1 MSTRSVK
8 VVLEAEVNKYL
19 DNVKKAE
26 KAASDAGA
34 AAEAAGKKIDES
46 GKKGAESS
54 QRTAEE
60 LAKLAAAHQEAA
72 KAAGLSY
79 NASGQLVD
87 GNGKVLNSAQAAAHG
102 MDAFSDAVYRTGYE
116 SEQAAEAQ
124 RKAADETEAAAAKA
138 AAAQEKYQEQQKDAI
153 ETTGEALVAFGGTTV
168 AALGASAKAAMDW
181 ESAWAGVTKTVD
193 GTPAQMAELESGLRG
208 LAKTLPTT
216 HEDIAAV
223 AEAAGQLGVKRQD
236 VLAFTKTM
244 IDLGE
249 TTNLTADEA
258 ATNIAQIANVM
269 GTTGDDIDNF
279 GATLVAL
286 GNAGASTEKEIL
298 SMAQRI
304 AGAGKLVGASES
316 DVLALSNTLASMGV
330 NAELGGGVTTRVLL
344 KMYSAVQGGGK
355 QLDAFAKAA
364 GTSAEDF
371 AKAFRGSPVAAMEMV
386 TKGMARTKEEGGN
399 VVALMSEMGMKGTE
413 EMQVMLSLAGAG
425 NLLSDSLKLGNEAWK
440 ENTALLNE
448 ATKRYETTESKV
460 KVAWNN
466 IKDAAIDAGAV
477 MLPAIQGIAENV
489 SGLAQGFGNL
499 PAPLQGA
506 ITGLGGVVGATA
518 LVGGGLMLLIPKV
531 NEGIEAFRTLNTRAD
546 GSSRGL
552 GKFGA
557 AAGLAAGAFIGFEII
572 KSVHNSMQQAD
583 RSTEQWTQ
591 DLIKLATQADS
602 MDGAFKEI
610 GAKEFEGEI
619 SNAGQALKKAIH
631 QDFNSAIESFG
642 ATVLGVDNGMAKI
655 NKAFE
660 NADKSIAGAA
670 TSGNLELASRGF
682 KSIAQSAKDQGIE
695 IEETAKR
702 FPNYL
707 NALREQAN
715 QAKVTVSE
723 TDLLKWAM
731 GEVPPAMQKAAE
743 ASGQVAE
750 KLVEVQG
757 AGGGTISISK
767 EVAKALE
774 ELGLSADGTITNLA
788 NFTNALVNAGL
799 LTLSSRD
806 ATAKFEEGLDALDG
820 KIKNVMATQ
829 AAHGGV
835 LNQNRT
841 DLDLTTEAGR
851 AANDVLQDMASRGI
865 TAAQAMAKNGESQE
879 AVQGQLVKT
888 YDAAVKT
895 FEGFGLSE
903 QAAND
908 LTREIL
914 HIPAGVSVQSWMS
927 DEAKRMAQQTTGELD
942 KIDGRVVTA
951 RSVMIEETHRINYEK
966 RVVESGGNEP
976 DGGGLYG
983 SDRRAGGGAILK
995 RAGGGEVWGPGTS
1008 TSDEVPIWASPGEYM
1023 LDKGDVNKMGGPRG
1037 VDKFRASLR
1046 AGQFDRLAAG
1056 GAVGTTVA
1064 SRTIMTHTLAAP
1076 SVSLDGLTVYVTN
1089 PFTGEQVRGIVSTVA
1104 RQEAAGVVSA
1114 ADSQSQFRRAGR

>member
-26 KAASDAGA
+26 KAASDAGK
-34 AAEAAGKKIDES
+34 AAEDAGKKIDQ
-46 GKKGAESS
+46 A
-54 QRTAEE
+54 Q
-60 LAKLAAAHQEAA
+60 QQ
-72 KAAGLSY
+72 AAGATDKATEA
-79 NASGQLVD
+79 NKKHGASGD
-87 GNGKVLNSAQAAAHG
+87 ESAKGSEKSAEASKKDAEYKKKQA
-102 MDAFSDAVYRTGYE
+102 D
-116 SEQAAEAQ
+116 AAETAG
-124 RKAADETEAAAAKA
+124 KT
-138 AAAQEKYQEQQKDAI
+138 
-153 ETTGEALVAFGGTTV
+153 LVTFGTATV

-193 GTPAQMAELESGLRG
+193 GSPAQMADLEAGLRG
-208 LAKTLPTT
+208 LAKTLPSS

-236 VLAFTKTM
+236 ILAFTKTM

-269 GTTGDDIDNF
+269 GTKGEDIDNF

-371 AKAFRGSPVAAMEMV
+371 AKAFRTSPVAAMELV

-399 VVALMSEMGMKGTE
+399 VVALMTEMGMKGTE

-440 ENTALLNE
+440 ENTALINE

-506 ITGLGGVVGATA
+506 ITGLGGVVGAAA
-518 LVGGGLMLLIPKV
+518 LAGGGLMLLLPKV
-531 NEGIEAFRTLNTRAD
+531 KDGIDAFQTLNTKAD

-552 GKFGA
+552 GKLGA
-557 AAGLAAGAFIGFEII
+557 AAGVAAGAFMAFEII
-572 KSVHNSMQQAD
+572 KSVHNSMQEAD

-591 DLIKLATQADS
+591 DLIKLAKQGDA
-602 MDGAFKEI
+602 MDGAFKDI
-610 GAKEFEGEI
+610 GLKEFEGQF
-619 SNAGQALKKAIH
+619 SSAGGALKKLVQ

-655 NKAFE
+655 SKAFE
-660 NADKSIAGAA
+660 NADKSIAGAV
-670 TSGNLELASRGF
+670 TSGNYEMASRGF
-682 KSIAQSAKDQGIE
+682 KAIAQSAKDQGIE
-695 IEETAKR
+695 VEETAKR

-750 KLVEVQG
+750 KLVEVKG
-757 AGGGTISISK
+757 AAGGTISVSK

-774 ELGLSADGTITNLA
+774 ELGITASGQVINIDKFTQALLNTGLLQLSA
-788 NFTNALVNAGL
+788 
-799 LTLSSRD
+799 RD
-806 ATAKFEEGLDALDG
+806 
-820 KIKNVMATQ
+820 
-829 AAHGGV
+829 
-835 LNQNRT
+835 
-841 DLDLTTEAGR
+841 
-851 AANDVLQDMASRGI
+851 ASRGWSQALLDLGLQADGSGGQI
-865 TAAQAMAKNGESQE
+865 GKLGTAFDNTTAQGIKNQAMFDGVAQAGIRNVEAMAKNRASNEE
-879 AVQGQLVKT
+879 VQGALANT
-888 YDAAVKT
+888 YNGLIAAA
-895 FEGFGLSE
+895 GQFGITGG
-903 QAAND
+903 AAED
-908 LTREIL
+908 LARKVL
-914 HIPAGVSVQSWMS
+914 GVPDGVSIDSWMS
-927 DEAKRMAQQTTGELD
+927 DEAKRMAQATTGELD
-942 KIDGRVVTA
+942 KIDGRVVRTYT
-951 RSVMIEETHRINYEK
+951 VNEEKTIKIEQRATLPDLNGDASGSGRPGLA
-966 RVVESGGNEP
+966 SGGAV
-976 DGGGLYG
+976 
-983 SDRRAGGGAILK
+983 S
-995 RAGGGEVWGPGTS
+995 GPGTN
-1008 TSDEVPIWASPGEYM
+1008 TSDQAGLYALSNGEHV
-1023 LDKGDVNKMGGPRG
+1023 LDAGDVQKLGGQQG
-1037 VDKFRASLR
+1037 VYKFRASLR
-1046 AGQFDRLAAG
+1046 AGQFAGMADG

-1064 SRTIMTHTLAAP
+1064 SRTIMTHTIAAP
-1076 SVSLDGLTVYVTN
+1076 APSLDGLQLVGQLQLNADATWAT
-1089 PFTGEQVRGIVSTVA
+1089 FRGVA
-1104 RQEAAGVVSA
+1104 RQEAAGA
-1114 ADSQSQFRRAGR
+1114 IATADGQSRFMRKGA

>member
-34 AAEAAGKKIDES
+34 AAEAAGKKIDQ
-46 GKKGAESS
+46 A
-54 QRTAEE
+54 Q
-60 LAKLAAAHQEAA
+60 QQ
-72 KAAGLSY
+72 AAG
-79 NASGQLVD
+79 ATD
-87 GNGKVLNSAQAAAHG
+87 K
-102 MDAFSDAVYRTGYE
+102 
-116 SEQAAEAQ
+116 AAEANKKHGASGDESAKGSEKSAEASKKDAEYKQ
-124 RKAADETEAAAAKA
+124 KQADAADTAGK
-138 AAAQEKYQEQQKDAI
+138 
-153 ETTGEALVAFGGTTV
+153 TLVTFGTATV

-193 GTPAQMAELESGLRG
+193 GSPAQMAELESGLRG
-208 LAKTLPTT
+208 LAKTLPST

-236 VLAFTKTM
+236 ILAFTKTM

-269 GTTGDDIDNF
+269 GTKGDDIDNF

-355 QLDAFAKAA
+355 KLDAFAKAA

-399 VVALMSEMGMKGTE
+399 VVALMADMGMKGTE

-425 NLLSDSLKLGNEAWK
+425 NLLSDSLKLGSQAWQ
-440 ENTALLNE
+440 ENTALINE

-477 MLPAIQGIAENV
+477 MLPVIQGIAENV

-506 ITGLGGVVGATA
+506 ITGLGGVVGAAA
-518 LVGGGLMLLIPKV
+518 LAGGGLMLLLPKV
-531 NEGIEAFRTLNTRAD
+531 KDGIEAFQTLDTKAD

-572 KSVHNSMQQAD
+572 KSVHNSMQAAD

-602 MDGAFKEI
+602 MDSAFKDI
-610 GAKEFEGEI
+610 GVKEFEGQF
-619 SNAGQALKKAIH
+619 SSAGQALKKAVQ

-660 NADKSIAGAA
+660 NADKAIAGAA
-670 TSGNLELASRGF
+670 TSGNLDVAARGF
-682 KSIAQSAKDQGIE
+682 KAIAQSAKDQGIE

-707 NALREQAN
+707 NALRDQAN

-731 GEVPPAMQKAAE
+731 GEIPPAMQKAAE
-743 ASGQVAE
+743 GSGQVAE
-750 KLVEVQG
+750 KLVEVKG
-757 AGGGTISISK
+757 AAGGTISVSK

-774 ELGLSADGTITNLA
+774 ELGITASGQVINIDKFAQALLNTGLLQLSARDAARGWSQALLDLGLKADGTGGQIGKL
-788 NFTNALVNAGL
+788 G
-799 LTLSSRD
+799 
-806 ATAKFEEGLDALDG
+806 TAFDNTTAQG
-820 KIKNVMATQ
+820 IKNQ
-829 AAHGGV
+829 AMFDGV
-835 LNQNRT
+835 AQ
-841 DLDLTTEAGR
+841 AGIR
-851 AANDVLQDMASRGI
+851 NVE
-865 TAAQAMAKNGESQE
+865 AMAKNQASNED
-879 AVQGQLVKT
+879 VQVALGNTYNGLIAAAGQFGIT
-888 YDAAVKT
+888 GDAAVNLARDVL
-895 FEGFGLSE
+895 GVP
-903 QAAND
+903 D
-908 LTREIL
+908 
-914 HIPAGVSVQSWMS
+914 GVSIESWMS
-927 DEAKRMAQQTTGELD
+927 SEALRMAQQTTGELN
-942 KIDGRVVTA
+942 KLDGRVVTSRA
-951 RSVMIEETHRINYEK
+951 VMIEETHRINYEK
-966 RVVESGGNEP
+966 RVVENDNNEP
-976 DGGGLYG
+976 EGGGLYG
-983 SDRRAGGGAILK
+983 SDRGANRAWGGPILK

-1008 TSDEVPIWASPGEYM
+1008 TSDEVPLWGSPGEYM
-1023 LDKGDVNKMGGPRG
+1023 LDKGDVIKMGGPRG
-1037 VDKFRASLR
+1037 VDKFRANLR
-1046 AGQFDRLAAG
+1046 SGQFDGLAAG
-1056 GAVGTTVA
+1056 GAVGTAVA
-1064 SRTIMTHTLAAP
+1064 SRTIMTHTMSTPTL
-1076 SVSLDGLTVYVTN
+1076 SLDGISL
-1089 PFTGEQVRGIVSTVA
+1089 TGEMKLNADATWATFRGVA
-1104 RQEAAGVVSA
+1104 HQAAASA
-1114 ADSQSQFRRAGR
+1114 IASADAQAQNMRPGRR

>member
-34 AAEAAGKKIDES
+34 AAEAAGKKIDQ
-46 GKKGAESS
+46 A
-54 QRTAEE
+54 Q
-60 LAKLAAAHQEAA
+60 QQ
-72 KAAGLSY
+72 AAGATDKSAEA
-79 NASGQLVD
+79 NKKHGASGEE
-87 GNGKVLNSAQAAAHG
+87 SAKGSEKSAEASKKDAEYKKKQA
-102 MDAFSDAVYRTGYE
+102 D
-116 SEQAAEAQ
+116 AAETAG
-124 RKAADETEAAAAKA
+124 KTMV
-138 AAAQEKYQEQQKDAI
+138 
-153 ETTGEALVAFGGTTV
+153 GFGATTV

-193 GTPAQMAELESGLRG
+193 GSPQQMAELEQGLRG
-208 LAKTLPTT
+208 LAKTLPSS

-223 AEAAGQLGVKRQD
+223 AAAAGQLGVKRQD
-236 VLAFTKTM
+236 ILAFTKTM

-269 GTTGDDIDNF
+269 GTQGDDIDNF

-298 SMAQRI
+298 AMAQRI

-355 QLDAFAKAA
+355 GLDAFAKAA
-364 GTSAEDF
+364 GTSAEEF
-371 AKAFRGSPVAAMEMV
+371 AKAFRTSPVAAMEMV

-399 VVALMSEMGMKGTE
+399 VVALMAEMGMKGTE

-425 NLLSDSLKLGNEAWK
+425 NLLSDSLKLGSQAWE
-440 ENTALLNE
+440 ENTALINE

-477 MLPAIQGIAENV
+477 MLPVIQGIAENV

-506 ITGLGGVVGATA
+506 ITGLGGVVGAAA
-518 LVGGGLMLLIPKV
+518 LAGGGLMLLLPKV
-531 NEGIEAFRTLNTRAD
+531 KDGIEAFQTLNTKAD

-557 AAGLAAGAFIGFEII
+557 AAGVAATAFMGFEII
-572 KSVHNSMQQAD
+572 KSVHNSMQEAD
-583 RSTEQWTQ
+583 QSTEEWTQ
-591 DLIKLATQADS
+591 SLIRLAKQSDS
-602 MDGAFKEI
+602 MDGAFKTI

-619 SNAGQALKKAIH
+619 TNAGQALKKAIH

-670 TSGNLELASRGF
+670 TSGNLDLAARGF
-682 KSIAQSAKDQGIE
+682 KAIADSAKDQGIE

-707 NALREQAN
+707 NALRDQAN
-715 QAKVTVSE
+715 QAKVTVSDTE
-723 TDLLKWAM
+723 LLAWAM

-743 ASGQVAE
+743 GSGKVAE
-750 KLVEVQG
+750 ELVKVQG
-757 AGGGTISISK
+757 ATGQTIPITK
-767 EVAKALE
+767 EIAKALE
-774 ELGLSADGTITNLA
+774 ELGLSADGTVVNLA
-788 NFTNALVNAGL
+788 NFTQALVNSGL

-806 ATAKFEEGLDALDG
+806 ATAKFEEGIDALDG
-820 KIKNVMATQ
+820 KIKNIMATEQ
-829 AAHGGV
+829 AHGGV

-841 DLDLTTEAGR
+841 DLDLTSEAGR
-851 AANDVLQDMASRGI
+851 AANEVLQDMATRGI
-865 TAAQAMAKNGESQE
+865 NAAVAMAKNGESQE
-879 AVQGQLVKT
+879 AVQGQLGKT

-903 QAAND
+903 QGAID

-914 HIPAGVSVQSWMS
+914 HIPPGVSVQSWMS

-966 RVVESGGNEP
+966 RVVESGGDEP

-983 SDRRAGGGAILK
+983 SDRRAGGGAILR

-1023 LDKGDVNKMGGPRG
+1023 LDKGDVIKMGGPRG
-1037 VDKFRASLR
+1037 VDRFRANLR
-1046 AGQFDRLAAG
+1046 AGQFEGMAAG
-1056 GAVGTTVA
+1056 GAVGTAVA
-1064 SRTIMTHTLAAP
+1064 SRTVMMPIFTAPQVQTDAASGMTIGKLEINQQSDP
-1076 SVSLDGLTVYVTN
+1076 
-1089 PFTGEQVRGIVSTVA
+1089 VA
-1104 RQEAAGVVSA
+1104 TFHEFNRRVEM
-1114 ADSQSQFRRAGR
+1114 RRA

>member
-34 AAEAAGKKIDES
+34 AAEAAGKKIDQAQQQAAGATDKSTEANKKHGASGEES
-46 GKKGAESS
+46 AKGSEKSAEASKKDAEYKKKQAESAE
-54 QRTAEE
+54 TAGKI
-60 LAKLAAAHQEAA
+60 LV
-72 KAAGLSY
+72 GFG
-79 NASGQLVD
+79 AS
-87 GNGKVLNSAQAAAHG
+87 
-102 MDAFSDAVYRTGYE
+102 
-116 SEQAAEAQ
+116 
-124 RKAADETEAAAAKA
+124 
-138 AAAQEKYQEQQKDAI
+138 
-153 ETTGEALVAFGGTTV
+153 TV

-193 GTPAQMAELESGLRG
+193 GSPQQMAELESGLRG
-208 LAKTLPTT
+208 LAKTLPTS

-236 VLAFTKTM
+236 ILAFTKTM

-269 GTTGDDIDNF
+269 GTKGDDIDNF

-399 VVALMSEMGMKGTE
+399 VVALMTEMGMKGTE

-425 NLLSDSLKLGNEAWK
+425 NLLSDSLKLGSQAWE
-440 ENTALLNE
+440 ENTALINE

-506 ITGLGGVVGATA
+506 ITGLGGVVGAAA
-518 LVGGGLMLLIPKV
+518 LAGGGLMLLLPKV
-531 NEGIEAFRTLNTRAD
+531 KDGIEAFQTLDTKAD

-572 KSVHNSMQQAD
+572 KSVHNSMQEAD

-591 DLIKLATQADS
+591 DLIKLAKQSDS
-602 MDGAFKEI
+602 MDGAFKDI
-610 GAKEFEGEI
+610 GVKEFEGQFT
-619 SNAGQALKKAIH
+619 SAGGALKKLVQ

-655 NKAFE
+655 SKAFE
-660 NADKSIAGAA
+660 NADKAIAGAA
-670 TSGNLELASRGF
+670 TSGNLDIAARGF
-682 KSIAQSAKDQGIE
+682 KAIAQSAKDQGIE
-695 IEETAKR
+695 VEETAKR

-707 NALREQAN
+707 NALRDQAN

-731 GEVPPAMQKAAE
+731 GEIPPAMQKAAE
-743 ASGQVAE
+743 GSGKVAEQLVNVQGASGQ
-750 KLVEVQG
+750 
-757 AGGGTISISK
+757 TIPITK

-774 ELGLSADGTITNLA
+774 EIGLSADGSIVNLDK
-788 NFTNALVNAGL
+788 FTQALLNTGL
-799 LTLSSRD
+799 LQLSARD
-806 ATAKFEEGLDALDG
+806 AARGWSQALLDLGLQADGTGGQVGKLGTAFDNTTAQG
-820 KIKNVMATQ
+820 IKNQ
-829 AAHGGV
+829 AMFDGV
-835 LNQNRT
+835 AQ
-841 DLDLTTEAGR
+841 AGIR
-851 AANDVLQDMASRGI
+851 NVE
-865 TAAQAMAKNGESQE
+865 AMAKNRASNEE
-879 AVQGQLVKT
+879 VQGALANT
-888 YDAAVKT
+888 YNGLLAAA
-895 FEGFGLSE
+895 GQFGITGG
-903 QAAND
+903 AAED
-908 LTREIL
+908 LARKVL
-914 HIPAGVSVQSWMS
+914 GVPDGVSIDSWMS
-927 DEAKRMAQQTTGELD
+927 DEAKRMAQATTGELD
-942 KIDGRVVTA
+942 KIDGRVVRTYT
-951 RSVMIEETHRINYEK
+951 VNEEKTIKIEQRATLPDLNGDASGSGRPGLA
-966 RVVESGGNEP
+966 SGGAV
-976 DGGGLYG
+976 
-983 SDRRAGGGAILK
+983 S
-995 RAGGGEVWGPGTS
+995 GPGTN
-1008 TSDEVPIWASPGEYM
+1008 TSDQAGLYALSNGEHV
-1023 LDKGDVNKMGGPRG
+1023 LDSGDVQKLGGQQG
-1037 VDKFRASLR
+1037 VYKFRASLR
-1046 AGQFDRLAAG
+1046 AGQFAGMADG

-1064 SRTIMTHTLAAP
+1064 SRTIMTHTVAAP
-1076 SVSLDGLTVYVTN
+1076 TPSLDGLQLVGQLQLNADATWAT
-1089 PFTGEQVRGIVSTVA
+1089 FRGVA
-1104 RQEAAGVVSA
+1104 RQEAAGAISA
-1114 ADSQSQFRRAGR
+1114 ADGQSRFMRKGA